1 MVRKTQRSIAWNSV
15 PFEEYR
21 QLVRKSLTNLE
32 SVTATFG
39 YRWNF
44 SGFLRQIN
52 AFFTFICYDIDMEE
66 NNKKEPLAD
75 RLGEKLLGGL
85 LSMGMG
91 GIWLITIIFVAL
103 IIAVGF
109 FLTYGL
115 SSVQRFYALMIVI
128 DVVIGLCLIFAI
140 RGILRKNAI
149 LTVVLAAIAAF
160 FIFRLSLYVRD
171 IPYLNDPCTRRLTG
185 ITVDMEVDYDP
196 DLHMNHHNYIVKGYD
211 ENGDLKKQ
219 QIDVTEY
226 DSAMGASTAVISYLP
241 HTNKVVQID
250 FYS

>member
-52 AFFTFICYDIDMEE
+52 AFFTFICYDIDMED
-66 NNKKEPLAD
+66 NNKKEP
-75 RLGEKLLGGL
+75 

-128 DVVIGLCLIFAI
+128 AVVIGLCLIFAI
-140 RGILRKNAI
+140 RGIFRKNAI

-241 HTNKVVQID
+241 HTNKVMQIE
-250 FYS
+250 FY